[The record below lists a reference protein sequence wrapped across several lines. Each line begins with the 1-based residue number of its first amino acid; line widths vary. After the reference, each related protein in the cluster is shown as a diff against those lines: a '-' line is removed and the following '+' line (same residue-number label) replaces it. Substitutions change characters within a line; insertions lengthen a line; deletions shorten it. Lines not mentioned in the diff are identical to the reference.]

1 MQADPLSPLP
11 EREFDHWSAAHLLRR
26 AGFGGSPEEIGL
38 LHAAGL
44 EGAVDRLVKY
54 RPLPDDDVRASADI
68 MRPWSDDERAE
79 LARAR
84 ERSDE
89 ATIERYRRARQDRQ
103 RRDRRQ
109 LTEIRRWW
117 IRRMLE
123 TSNPLEEKMTLFW
136 HGHYATGY
144 RKIEDSWHLLA
155 QNRLFR
161 AHATGDARML
171 AAGILRDPAM
181 LRYLDAQQNV
191 RNSPNENLAREL
203 MELFVLGEGEGY
215 SERDIKEVARALTG
229 LDIQDDQVIFRP
241 DRHDDGQKTILR
253 RRGRFTGDDVLVILF
268 SRPEASRFLAEKLY
282 RFFVDDSPGARSR
295 DATRTIE
302 GLAKL
307 LRRHDFELAPVLE
320 RLFMSRHFHDPAN
333 RATIVKSP
341 VQLLVQA
348 HRSLGTPIRDP
359 DRMLEDLERMGQ
371 MLLEPPSVKGWDGG
385 RSWINTATLFVR
397 QNAMIGLLVGDGDDA
412 APYPAERLVEHLQSD
427 RERETRGNGLEGDVV
442 IDYLLRF
449 CLGTEPHPDR
459 RTEIRDFLGRLD
471 QGSRLIDRDRLVAIL
486 SLITALPEYQLC

>member
-26 AGFGGSPEEIGL
+26 AGFGGSPEEIGI

-44 EGAVDRLVKY
+44 EGAVDRLVRY
-54 RPLPDDDVRASADI
+54 RPLPDDDAQASGGI
-68 MRPWSDDERAE
+68 MRPWTADERAE

-84 ERSDE
+84 QVSDE
-89 ATIERYRRARQDRQ
+89 ATIERYRRTRQDRQ
-103 RRDRRQ
+103 RKDRGQ
-109 LTEIRRWW
+109 LAEIRRWW
-117 IRRMLE
+117 LRRMLE
-123 TSNPLEEKMTLFW
+123 TPNPLEEKMTLFW

-144 RKIEDSWHLLA
+144 RKIEDSWHLLE

-161 AHATGDARML
+161 AHATGDARVL

-181 LRYLDAQQNV
+181 LRYLDAQRNV

-215 SERDIKEVARALTG
+215 SEQDIKEVARALTG
-229 LDIQDDQVIFRP
+229 LDIEDDTVVFRA
-241 DRHDDGQKTILR
+241 DRHDGGQKTILR

-282 RFFVDDSPGARSR
+282 RFFVDDSPGPRSR
-295 DATRTIE
+295 EAIRTID

-333 RATIVKSP
+333 HATIVKSP

-348 HRSLGTPIRDP
+348 HRSLGTPMRDQ

-371 MLLEPPSVKGWDGG
+371 TLLEPPSVKGWDGG

-397 QNAMIGLLVGDGDDA
+397 QNAMIRLLVGDGPDA
-412 APYPAERLVEHLQSD
+412 GPYAAEKLIDHLQAD
-427 RERETRGNGLEGDVV
+427 RGRESRGDGPDGDVV

-459 RTEIRDFLGRLD
+459 RTEIRGFIERLD
-471 QGSRLIDRDRLVAIL
+471 RGSGTIDRDRLVAIL
-486 SLITALPEYQLC
+486 ALVTALPEYQLC